1 MCLYLY
7 FSSYFRHNGSSEYVH
22 HPINVFHMLKRLSHI
37 PPKLQK
43 IIPKTIFNYNYT
55 TLLNDYVRA
64 LHGLADLHEYNDV
77 NILQIAKGII
87 KDETTGKVYSSKS
100 GLNSS
105 DLLKVAQEAK
115 NVNYLD
121 GFVDWLRA
129 ALKVAKDEKRT
140 SKHISAIK

>member
-1 MCLYLY
+1 
-7 FSSYFRHNGSSEYVH
+7 
-22 HPINVFHMLKRLSHI
+22 MLKRLSHI

-87 KDETTGKVYSSKS
+87 KDETTGKVYTSKS

-129 ALKVAKDEKRT
+129 ALQVAKDEKRT
-140 SKHISAIK
+140 SKHISGIK